1 MKRFFILAAYYLLF
15 PIFLLICLPAYL
27 LKMKRRGGAG
37 TGVLERFGI
46 YQRKGDELYR
56 GGLYIH
62 AVSVGECFI
71 ALKLI
76 REWQKTH
83 DEAVVLAISTPTGHQ
98 VAREAGLPRLRV
110 IYAPLDLPGLPERV
124 LSRFAPRVVALI
136 EAELWPHF
144 AEVCHRRAI
153 PMLMLN
159 ARLSPRSESR
169 YRKVRGLTEL
179 LFSRLN
185 CLAVQNQGDAKRFAG
200 IGVDE
205 NIIQVTGSI
214 KYDVLGNQECSP
226 RAEFVDILK
235 RLSLGRAIVLAASTH
250 AGEECLIAEAIREA
264 GAFPLIVPR
273 HAERRADLLRDLQA
287 AGFKACLRTETS
299 SEMSAGLLDATSCD
313 CYVADTTGEQREW
326 THLSD
331 LVVIGKSFLARGGQ
345 NPAEAVA
352 AGVAVIVGPDMSN
365 FTDLIALLEEQ
376 GGIAHADKNSLAS
389 CIKALLENN
398 QQRENQAKAA
408 VLALT
413 PHDAAT
419 HRSVKLIESFW
430 GNAFAQS

>member
-1 MKRFFILAAYYLLF
+1 MKRFLILTAYYLLF

-46 YQRKGDELYR
+46 YQKKGDASYR

-83 DEAVVLAISTPTGHQ
+83 DDAVVLAISTPTGHQ

-110 IYAPLDLPGLPERV
+110 IYAPLDVPGLPERV

-144 AEVCHRRAI
+144 AEVAHRRAI
-153 PMLMLN
+153 PMVMLN

-169 YRKVRGLTEL
+169 YRKVRGMTEL

-185 CLAVQNQGDAKRFAG
+185 SLAVQNQSDAKRFSS
-200 IGVDE
+200 IGVAED
-205 NIIQVTGSI
+205 IIQVTGSI

-235 RLSLGRAIVLAASTH
+235 RLSSGRAIVLAASTH
-250 AGEECLIAEAIREA
+250 AGEERLIAEAVRAA

-299 SEMSAGLLDATSCD
+299 VELLDAESCD
-313 CYVADTTGEQREW
+313 CYVADTTGELREW
-326 THLSD
+326 TYLSD

-345 NPAEAVA
+345 NPAEAIA

-365 FTDLIALLEEQ
+365 FADLIALLDEQ
-376 GGIAHADKNSLAS
+376 GGIAHADKDSLS
-389 CIKALLENN
+389 TCIKSLLGDKRK
-398 QQRENQAKAA
+398 REKQAQAA
-408 VLALT
+408 VAALA
-413 PHDAAT
+413 PHEAAT
-419 HRSVKLIESFW
+419 LRSVQLIESFW
-430 GNAFAQS
+430 RDASSPL